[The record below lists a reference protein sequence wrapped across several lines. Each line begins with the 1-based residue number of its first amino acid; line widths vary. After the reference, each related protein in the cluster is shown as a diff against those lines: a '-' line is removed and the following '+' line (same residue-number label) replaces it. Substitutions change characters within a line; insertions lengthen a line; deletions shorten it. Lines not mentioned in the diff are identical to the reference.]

1 MERKTEKV
9 LGYDVDLKTFDEA
22 IAYVEES
29 LSNNKGL
36 YILTINP
43 EIIEYGNKNKDFGD
57 LLKTADLTVPDGV
70 GIKIALKLKGIEQET
85 IPGVDFSFKLLK
97 STTTLN
103 KKVALIGAKEDVI
116 QNATKKLQSEFE
128 GINICYTHNGYFP
141 YAQEII
147 DELKVAQPDLILV
160 ALGSPKQDI
169 FINNC
174 RKTLQK
180 SVFIGV
186 GGSFDVWAGTVE
198 RAPKFY
204 KKIGCEWLYRTI
216 KQPERFKRIYKT
228 LPLFLFEVII
238 EAIKYKW
245 CMCLKGKK

>member
-1 MERKTEKV
+1 MERKTAKV
-9 LGYDVDLKTFDEA
+9 LGYDVDLKSFDEA
-22 IAYVEES
+22 LSFVENS

-36 YILTINP
+36 YIVTINP
-43 EIIEYGNKNKDFGD
+43 EIIEYGNRNKDFGD
-57 LLKTADLTVPDGV
+57 LLRTSDLTLPDGV
-70 GIKIALKLKGIEQET
+70 GIKIALMLKSIKQET

-97 STTTLN
+97 STTILN
-103 KKVALIGAKEDVI
+103 KKVALIGAKEEVI
-116 QNATKKLQSEFE
+116 QKAVAKLQDKYKGLE
-128 GINICYTHNGYFP
+128 ICYTHNGYF
-141 YAQEII
+141 ADEQEII
-147 DELKVAQPDLILV
+147 DGLRIAQPDLVLV
-160 ALGSPKQDI
+160 ALGAPKQDL

-180 SVFIGV
+180 TVFIGV

-216 KQPERFKRIYKT
+216 KQPQRFKRIYKT
-228 LPLFLFEVII
+228 LPLFLFKAII

-245 CMCLKGKK
+245 CMCLKGKQ